1 MKDENSILNDIN
13 SPEDLRN
20 IHHRKLKRLAGEIR
34 QLIIGVVSNNGGHL
48 ASNLGVVELTIAL
61 HRVFK
66 SPEDKIIWDVGHQCY
81 THKILTGRKD
91 QFHTI
96 RKNKGLSGFPR
107 KSESEHDVFNT
118 GHASTS
124 ISAALGMLTGMRK
137 QQLGGKVIAV
147 IGDGSLTGGMAFEA
161 LNHAGHIQ
169 KDLIVVLNDNN
180 MSISQ
185 NVGALSLYLSRM
197 TTSFIYQTFRR
208 NFDRIIKFIPLIGKP
223 LYEMIFR
230 IKKGIKAVF
239 FRENL
244 FSDLGFEYVGP
255 VDGHNINQLISVFEK
270 VKKIDK
276 PVVIHVLTKKGKGYD
291 FAEGDPIL
299 YHGVSPFSVIEGKI
313 EKKSQL
319 SYTEA
324 FTDILIEKAR
334 TDEKIT
340 AITAAMSEGTGL
352 RNFQLRYPDRFFDVG
367 ITEEHAVTFAAGLAA
382 SGLKPFVAI
391 YSTFMQRA
399 VDQVIHDVALP
410 DLPVTMIIDRAG
422 IVGNDGETH
431 QGIFDVSIFRSVPNL
446 RILAPYDNNDI
457 QTMADYAAESEHPV
471 IIRYPKALCPEK
483 NITNDEPLTEGRGK
497 FLYKNE
503 SEILLIGYG
512 GYLEEIVRAGDKL
525 SRKGIKNDIYNMR
538 FLKPVDEKYLVSILR
553 NYKKVFMFDD
563 NIEINGIGEY
573 LTSVIHKNNIKTRFY
588 YRALQDFFPEH
599 AGRDELI
606 AENSLDSTSIVSYVE
621 ENAEK

>member
-1 MKDENSILNDIN
+1 MKDANSILNEIN

-20 IHHRKLKRLAGEIR
+20 VHHRKLKRLAGEIR
-34 QLIIGVVSNNGGHL
+34 KLIIGVVSSNGGHL

-96 RKNKGLSGFPR
+96 RKNRGLSGFPKR
-107 KSESEHDVFNT
+107 SESEHDPFNT

-124 ISAALGMLTGMRK
+124 ISAALGMLSGMRS
-137 QQLGGKVIAV
+137 QGIEGKVVTV

-161 LNHAGHIQ
+161 LNHAGHLK

-185 NVGALSLYLSRM
+185 NVGALSLYLSKL
-197 TTSFIYQTFRR
+197 TTTLIYQTFRR
-208 NFDRIIKFIPLIGKP
+208 NVDRIIKFIPLFGKP
-223 LYEMIFR
+223 LYEMVYR

-239 FRENL
+239 FKENL

-255 VDGHNINQLISVFEK
+255 IDGHNINQLVSVFER

-276 PVVIHVLTKKGKGYD
+276 PVVIHVSTKKGKGYD
-291 FAEGDPIL
+291 FAEGNPTL
-299 YHGVSPFSVIEGKI
+299 YHGVSPFSVIDGKI

-324 FTDILIEKAR
+324 FTAALIEKAQKDR
-334 TDEKIT
+334 KIT
-340 AITAAMSEGTGL
+340 AITAAMAEGTGL
-352 RNFQLRYPDRFFDVG
+352 KNFQLRFPDRFYDVG

-382 SGLKPFVAI
+382 SGMKPFVSI

-399 VDQVIHDVALP
+399 VDQVIHDAALP
-410 DLPVTMIIDRAG
+410 DLPVTMVIDRAG
-422 IVGNDGETH
+422 LVGNDGETH
-431 QGIFDVSIFRSVPNL
+431 QGIFDISLFRSVPNL
-446 RILAPYDNNDI
+446 RILAPYDNDDI
-457 QTMADYAAESEHPV
+457 VRMVDYAAESSHP
-471 IIRYPKALCPEK
+471 IMIRYPKSLCPESSNNSEALK
-483 NITNDEPLTEGRGK
+483 EGRGK
-497 FLYKNE
+497 FLYRND
-503 SEILLIGYG
+503 SEILLIGAG

-525 SRKGIKNDIYNMR
+525 SRKGIKNDIYSMR
-538 FLKPVDEKYLVSILR
+538 FIKPVDEKYLVSVLK
-553 NYKKVFMFDD
+553 NYKKAYFFDD
-563 NIEINGIGEY
+563 NMEINGIGEY
-573 LTSVIHKNNIKTRFY
+573 LTTLVHLNKLKTQFYFRGIK
-588 YRALQDFFPEH
+588 DFFPEH
-599 AGRDELI
+599 ATRDELI
-606 AENSLDSTSIVSYVE
+606 TENGLDYGSIVSFVE
-621 ENAEK
+621 ETNS

>member
-1 MKDENSILNDIN
+1 MKAENSILNDIN
-13 SPEDLRN
+13 SPEDLRK

-66 SPEDKIIWDVGHQCY
+66 SPVDKIIWDVGHQCY

-107 KSESEHDVFNT
+107 RSESEHDVFNT

-124 ISAALGMLTGMRK
+124 ISAALGILTGMRK
-137 QQLGGKVIAV
+137 QQIGGKVIAV

-161 LNHAGHIQ
+161 LNHAGHLK
-169 KDLIVVLNDNN
+169 KDLIVILNDNK

-185 NVGALSLYLSRM
+185 NVGALSLYLSKL
-197 TTSFIYQTFRR
+197 TTTLIYQTFRR
-208 NFDRIIKFIPLIGKP
+208 NVDRIIKYIPLIGKP
-223 LYEMIFR
+223 LYEMIYR
-230 IKKGIKAVF
+230 VKKGIKAVF
-239 FRENL
+239 YKENL

-255 VDGHNINQLISVFEK
+255 IDGHNINQLVSVFER
-270 VKKIDK
+270 VKKINK
-276 PVVIHVLTKKGKGYD
+276 PVVIHVSTKKGKGYD
-291 FAEGDPIL
+291 FAEGNPTL
-299 YHGVSPFSVIEGKI
+299 YHGVSPFSVIDGKI

-324 FTDILIEKAR
+324 FTGALIEKAR
-334 TDEKIT
+334 TDERIA

-352 RNFQLRYPDRFFDVG
+352 KNFQLRFPDRFYDVG
-367 ITEEHAVTFAAGLAA
+367 ITEEHAITFAAGLAA
-382 SGLKPFVAI
+382 SGLKPFVSI

-410 DLPVTMIIDRAG
+410 DLPVTMIVDRAG
-422 IVGNDGETH
+422 LVGNDGETH
-431 QGIFDVSIFRSVPNL
+431 QGIFDVSIFRSIPNL
-446 RILAPYDNNDI
+446 RMLAPYDHDDI
-457 QTMADYAAESEHPV
+457 ERMVQYSAESEHPV
-471 IIRYPKALCPEK
+471 MIRYPKALCPEK
-483 NITNDEPLTEGRGK
+483 NVANDEPLTEGRGK

-503 SEILLIGYG
+503 SEILLMGYG

-525 SRKGIKNDIYNMR
+525 SRKGIRNDIYNMR
-538 FLKPVDEKYLVSILR
+538 FLKPVDEKYLVSVLKS
-553 NYKKVFMFDD
+553 YKKVFMFDD

-573 LTSVIHKNNIKTRFY
+573 LTSVVHKNNIKTRFY
-588 YRALQDFFPEH
+588 YRGIQDFFPEH

-606 AENSLDSTSIVSYVE
+606 AENGLDSASIVSFVA
-621 ENAEK
+621 ENTDK